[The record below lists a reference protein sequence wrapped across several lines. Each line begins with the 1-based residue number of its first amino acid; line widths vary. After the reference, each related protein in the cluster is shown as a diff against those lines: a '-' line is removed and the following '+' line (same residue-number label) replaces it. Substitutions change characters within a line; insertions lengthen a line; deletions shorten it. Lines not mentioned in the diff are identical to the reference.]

1 MHVLLHGLLQGKLK
15 KIERK
20 NNVKDKINPEE
31 TTGGIKY
38 DAEKECF
45 DLFPMIPLL
54 ELAKLFTLGAIKYGV
69 RNWEK
74 GMKFGRLFAAM
85 MRHAI
90 KWWAGEIYDPVDGQ
104 HHLTAVMWNAM
115 VLMELERTHPE
126 MDDRE
131 PQNYPLRE
139 KEDEEEE
146 GDKVI

>member
-1 MHVLLHGLLQGKLK
+1 M
-15 KIERK
+15 
-20 NNVKDKINPEE
+20 DKINPEE
-31 TTGGIKY
+31 TTGGVKH

-90 KWWAGEIYDPVDGQ
+90 KWWAGEEYDPENGQ
-104 HHLTAVMWNAM
+104 HHLTAVAWNA
-115 VLMELERTHPE
+115 LALRELQRTHPE

-131 PQNYPLRE
+131 PQNYPMKE
-139 KEDEEEE
+139 KEDGE
-146 GDKVI
+146 K

>member
-1 MHVLLHGLLQGKLK
+1 LL
-15 KIERK
+15 
-20 NNVKDKINPEE
+20 
-31 TTGGIKY
+31 
-38 DAEKECF
+38 A
-45 DLFPMIPLL
+45 
-54 ELAKLFTLGAIKYGV
+54 LAKLFTIGKEKYGT

-74 GMKFGRLFAAM
+74 GIKFGRLFAAM

-131 PQNYPLRE
+131 PQNYPMKE
-139 KEDEEEE
+139 KEDGEN
-146 GDKVI
+146 

>member
-1 MHVLLHGLLQGKLK
+1 MCVLLYGLLQEKLK

-20 NNVKDKINPEE
+20 NNVEDKINPKE
-31 TTGGIKY
+31 TTGGIKH
-38 DAEKECF
+38 DLGKLRF
-45 DLFPMIPLL
+45 DLFPMMPLL
-54 ELAKLFTLGAIKYGV
+54 ALAKLFTIGKEKYGT

-74 GMKFGRLFAAM
+74 GIKFGRLFAAM

-90 KWWAGEIYDPVDGQ
+90 KWWAGEIYDPVDRQ

-131 PQNYPLRE
+131 PQNYPLKE
-139 KEDEEEE
+139 KEDEE
-146 GDKVI
+146 GDKVT